1 MELISDPD
9 SSNNMTTMTTVAS
22 MTVMQPR
29 SHSNG
34 NTGATST
41 SSASSSASFTTSTS
55 SSTNA
60 MPVGS
65 NGRNSSDNG
74 SSSNSSGEPSS
85 KRSRASSQSSSSLS
99 EPVINNEGLQRLSTF
114 GIQQIVTDIQ
124 NALRSQGIRN
134 ITDEE
139 VEVEFMAYR
148 RILHRHRNVGG
159 GQIHTINELKNKVI
173 AHFTSAAT
181 S

>member
-1 MELISDPD
+1 
-9 SSNNMTTMTTVAS
+9 
-22 MTVMQPR
+22 
-29 SHSNG
+29 
-34 NTGATST
+34 
-41 SSASSSASFTTSTS
+41 
-55 SSTNA
+55 

-65 NGRNSSDNG
+65 NGGNSSRNSSSNSSRNS

-85 KRSRASSQSSSSLS
+85 KRSRASSPSSSSSSS
-99 EPVINNEGLQRLSTF
+99 EPVINNKGLQRLSTLE
-114 GIQQIVTDIQ
+114 IQQIVTDIQ

-139 VEVEFMAYR
+139 VKVEFQALR
-148 RILHRHRNVGG
+148 RILHRYRNVDG

>member
-1 MELISDPD
+1 
-9 SSNNMTTMTTVAS
+9 
-22 MTVMQPR
+22 
-29 SHSNG
+29 
-34 NTGATST
+34 
-41 SSASSSASFTTSTS
+41 
-55 SSTNA
+55 

-65 NGRNSSDNG
+65 TGGNSSRNSSRNS

-85 KRSRASSQSSSSLS
+85 KRSRASSPSSSSSS
-99 EPVINNEGLQRLSTF
+99 EPVINNKGLQRLSTLE
-114 GIQQIVTDIQ
+114 IQQIVTDIQ

-139 VEVEFMAYR
+139 VKVEFQALR
-148 RILHRHRNVGG
+148 RILHRYRNVDG